1 MIENFQ
7 AKFDTLSQNMTSQ
20 ISQDDD
26 ESNAYQRPTKSP
38 RAELNLAPQIDEL
51 TKAVQFLKENKV
63 EKDTFDLE
71 IFNLKKMLG
80 EEEEEIE
87 AINDKLNNNGTKKTL
102 KRGATMTNLILE
114 SLAEQIE
121 KWDRTS
127 EIVSELEPGTREC
140 LK

>member
-1 MIENFQ
+1 
-7 AKFDTLSQNMTSQ
+7 
-20 ISQDDD
+20 
-26 ESNAYQRPTKSP
+26 
-38 RAELNLAPQIDEL
+38 
-51 TKAVQFLKENKV
+51 
-63 EKDTFDLE
+63 
-71 IFNLKKMLG
+71 MLG